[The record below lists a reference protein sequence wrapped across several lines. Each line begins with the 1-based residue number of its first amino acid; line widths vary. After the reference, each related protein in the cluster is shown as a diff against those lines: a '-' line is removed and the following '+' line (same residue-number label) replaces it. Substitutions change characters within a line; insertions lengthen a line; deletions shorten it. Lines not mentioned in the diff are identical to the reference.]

1 MSTGSSTLAVRRG
14 PFSRLRDTGIRTKL
28 AALLIIPIAAV
39 LVLASVRLVDV
50 RGRAADSGRV
60 ADLTVLGNDV
70 AELARLVHRERMAA
84 AGYLAAPDASPD
96 GYRQA
101 TAAVDAQITT
111 FRGHRGEAGRMP
123 ARVRDRLQ
131 LIQDRLGTLAGT
143 RDEVSAREKLTV
155 ASAVQRY
162 NMILDGLSDYDE
174 SLSQV
179 AEPGTVADGLRTLA
193 AFNRIEAA
201 AADQEAAAYT
211 VKITGLLS
219 GTWQQ
224 ELIGAQAARQEA
236 LDDLRQIATADQAG
250 LVEAALANAVVARA
264 DGLVTRLT
272 GPAAVSAAELT
283 TAYREVLSLLRATGT
298 QLETDAVRLTQD
310 DSDRTT
316 RQATVE
322 FVVVLLVLL
331 AAIAFGVY
339 LARTL
344 HLSVR
349 RLREGALA
357 VANRDLPDAVHRLQD
372 VDSLDAGVVDQ
383 IIAQTR
389 DPIRLADRDEFGQ
402 VAEAFNM
409 VHREAIRV
417 AAEQAALRTS
427 VSAMFLSLARRSQA
441 LVDRMIGELD
451 GIERTE
457 EDPKRLAK
465 LFDLDHLATRM
476 RRNDENLLVLAGA
489 DVGAPRREDALL
501 IDALRAAQSEVELYH
516 RIEFGA
522 IDTDVSVTAA
532 AVNDVVRLVAELLDN
547 ATRFSPP
554 TTVVMAH
561 GRRSGDHAVLQ
572 IEDRGLGI
580 TPEQLE
586 LINRRLAE
594 PAEVD
599 ASAFRLMGFAVI
611 ARLAARHGIGVRLLP
626 SRDGGTVA
634 EVTLPADIVVLPGA
648 PSPTAGR
655 AASWTRPG
663 PAPQPVDGR
672 APEVRA
678 PVRSAPMPAQ
688 TTPRWAPAA
697 AEQPAELDLRPTPDR
712 PPLPTRVPKPT
723 VDPGSTPLFKQ
734 PVPAQPVSAQPVSAQ
749 PVPAHPLGAAIQLE
763 MQHTW
768 FTAET
773 ELPEMLGMPTAGY
786 APEPVPAVPAGP
798 PPEAPQQVPKPRPAL
813 DDDDRWR
820 TAADEGWQRAMAA
833 AAPRDAGTTRSGLPK
848 RIPQAQLVPGGVH
861 DLPRAQ
867 NRRSPDDVRGLLS
880 AYTRGVQRGRT
891 DGSADQVPKE
901 NDQ

>member
-1 MSTGSSTLAVRRG
+1 M
-14 PFSRLRDTGIRTKL
+14 
-28 AALLIIPIAAV
+28 
-39 LVLASVRLVDV
+39 LVLASVRLTDV
-50 RGRAADSGRV
+50 RGRATDAGRV

-70 AELARLVHRERMAA
+70 SELARLLHRERMAA
-84 AGYLAAPDASPD
+84 AAYLAAPKTSPD
-96 GYRQA
+96 AYRQVS
-101 TAAVDAQITT
+101 AAVDAQIQT
-111 FRGHRGEAGRMP
+111 FRAHRGAADEVP

-131 LIQDRLGTLAGT
+131 LIQDRLAALPDT
-143 RDEVSAREKLTV
+143 RDEVSAREKLTM
-155 ASAVQRY
+155 ATAVQRY
-162 NMILDGLSDYDE
+162 GVILDGLSDYDE

-179 AEPGTVADGLRTLA
+179 AEPGMVADGLRALA
-193 AFNRIEAA
+193 AYSRIEAA

-211 VKITGLLS
+211 VKMTGLLS

-236 LDDLRQIATADQAG
+236 LDDFRQIATADQTSRI
-250 LVEAALANAVVARA
+250 EATLADATVAQA
-264 DGLVTRLT
+264 DSLVTRLT
-272 GPAAVSAAELT
+272 GPAAVEVADLTETYGKVLDRLRTTGLGLEADVVRVAKDDSAG
-283 TAYREVLSLLRATGT
+283 TARRAT
-298 QLETDAVRLTQD
+298 A
-310 DSDRTT
+310 
-316 RQATVE
+316 E

-331 AAIAFGVY
+331 AAIALGVY

-372 VDSLDAGVVDQ
+372 VDSLGEGGVDRV
-383 IIAQTR
+383 IAQTR
-389 DPIRLADRDEFGQ
+389 DPIRLAERDEFGQ

-451 GIERTE
+451 HIERTE

-489 DVGAPRREDALL
+489 DVGTPRREDALL
-501 IDALRAAQSEVELYH
+501 IDALRAAQSEVEMYH

-522 IDTDVSVTAA
+522 IDTDVSVAAA

-554 TTVVMAH
+554 TTLVVAH

-586 LINRRLAE
+586 QINRRLTE

-626 SRDGGTVA
+626 SREGGTVA

-648 PSPTAGR
+648 PAAPGR

-663 PAPQPVDGR
+663 PAPQPVAGGGR
-672 APEVRA
+672 TPEIRM
-678 PVRSAPMPAQ
+678 PVRSAPMPASG
-688 TTPRWAPAA
+688 TPRWAPPA

-723 VDPGSTPLFKQ
+723 VDPVSAPLFPPASAR
-734 PVPAQPVSAQPVSAQ
+734 PVPAQPASI
-749 PVPAHPLGAAIQLE
+749 HME

-768 FTAET
+768 FAAES
-773 ELPEMLGMPTAGY
+773 ELPEMQGMPTAGY
-786 APEPVPAVPAGP
+786 APAPVSAIPASTPPAPAPPAP
-798 PPEAPQQVPKPRPAL
+798 PPAPPHQVPRPRPAP

-820 TAADEGWQRAMAA
+820 TAADEGWERAMAA
-833 AAPRDAGTTRSGLPK
+833 AAPKDAGTTRSGLPK
-848 RIPQAQLVPGGVH
+848 RIPQAQLVPGGV
-861 DLPRAQ
+861 LEKPRAQ

-880 AYTRGVQRGRT
+880 AYTSGVLRGRT
-891 DGSADQVPKE
+891 DGSADQAPKE